1 MTCLC
6 FGYADTAKKYLVRG
20 SVLHSLSLYD
30 LSLFVCFIIS
40 CCFISY
46 CFCHHSKDKSGPH
59 DCADASII
67 ADALG
72 RYEGEGDC
80 SFDYV
85 RAETSASLDI
95 SADTENGVLQDE

>member
-1 MTCLC
+1 ML
-6 FGYADTAKKYLVRG
+6 
-20 SVLHSLSLYD
+20 LHFM
-30 LSLFVCFIIS
+30 LFL
-40 CCFISY
+40 
-46 CFCHHSKDKSGPH
+46 HSKDKSGAH

-85 RAETSASLDI
+85 RAETSASLDV
-95 SADTENGVLQDE
+95 SADTENGVLQDDE

>member
-1 MTCLC
+1 MLPS
-6 FGYADTAKKYLVRG
+6 FQIV
-20 SVLHSLSLYD
+20 S
-30 LSLFVCFIIS
+30 
-40 CCFISY
+40 
-46 CFCHHSKDKSGPH
+46 HSKDKYGTH

-85 RAETSASLDI
+85 RAETSASLDV
-95 SADTENGVLQDE
+95 TENGVIQDDE

>member
-1 MTCLC
+1 
-6 FGYADTAKKYLVRG
+6 V
-20 SVLHSLSLYD
+20 
-30 LSLFVCFIIS
+30 
-40 CCFISY
+40 
-46 CFCHHSKDKSGPH
+46 H
-59 DCADASII
+59 DCADV

-85 RAETSASLDI
+85 RAEMSASLDV